1 LKCLVAP
8 VFSVVSENFSQN
20 VWQEYAVSF
29 FRCGILTV
37 LVPEQLHQDLAIALL
52 ALHQPVDIGLQV
64 GSTLLPAALAV
75 GLEQF
80 DAFFLGYRGDDSLS
94 SSNSRI
100 LTAAETSRLPQ
111 CSITAISA

>member
-1 LKCLVAP
+1 M
-8 VFSVVSENFSQN
+8 
-20 VWQEYAVSF
+20 SF